1 MVSAGDIFVGPLSP
15 NWLTQL
21 SVVSTLGHSKN
32 NQTAEPATTHIA
44 PSVFKMPKITLI
56 GQVTLPTNC
65 PNLRKINV
73 GIN

>member
-15 NWLTQL
+15 NSFTQL

-32 NQTAEPATTHIA
+32 NQTADPATTHVA
-44 PSVFKMPKITLI
+44 PSVFRMPRKTLI
-56 GQVTLPTNC
+56 GQVVLPTNRT
-65 PNLRKINV
+65 NRRKINV